1 MKGTIPEPPL
11 KTPVSVAGVLMQPGR
26 LDYGTAWAL
35 QRRLFEDRLAARR
48 PDTLLLMEH
57 EPVFT
62 AGRTARAEH
71 WGGDEFATH
80 VAGVPIVRVNR
91 GGSVTYHGPGQL
103 VGYPI
108 LKLNRFC
115 EGPRDYVRGLE
126 EVIIRTLARWGITGR
141 RVDKLPGV
149 WVGERRPEKIAAV
162 GTRIE
167 RGVTLHGFALNI
179 TVDLRPFSWIAPCGL
194 ADCRVTSMAEL
205 VAGPVDPAEVR
216 RCVADRFADLF
227 RLEWTEERE

>member
-1 MKGTIPEPPL
+1 VKGAITEP
-11 KTPVSVAGVLMQPGR
+11 VLETARSMPGALIQPAR

-35 QRRLFEDRLAARR
+35 QRRLFEDRLAARC
-48 PDTLLLMEH
+48 PDTLLLLEH

-80 VAGVPIVRVNR
+80 VAGVPVFRVER

-108 LKLNRFC
+108 LKLDRFC
-115 EGPRDYVRGLE
+115 DGPRAYVRSLE

-141 RVDKLPGV
+141 RVQKLPGV
-149 WVGERRPEKIAAV
+149 WVGERQPAKIAAV

-167 RGVTLHGFALNI
+167 RGVTMHGFALNV
-179 TVDLRPFSWIAPCGL
+179 TVDLRPFSHIVPCGL

-205 VAGPVDPAEVR
+205 VAGPVDLAGVR
-216 RCVADRFADLF
+216 RCVADRFADVF
-227 RLEWTEERE
+227 ELEWTEGQG

>member
-1 MKGTIPEPPL
+1 MRGVIPEPL
-11 KTPVSVAGVLMQPGR
+11 LETGASMSGALIQPGP

-35 QRRLFEDRLAARR
+35 QRRLLEDRLAARC
-48 PDTLLLMEH
+48 PDTLLLLEH

-71 WGGDEFATH
+71 WGGNESATH
-80 VAGVPIVRVNR
+80 VAGVPIVRVER

-115 EGPRDYVRGLE
+115 DGPRAYVRSLE
-126 EVIIRTLARWGITGR
+126 EVIIRTLARWDITGR
-141 RVDKLPGV
+141 RKEKLPGV
-149 WVGERRPEKIAAV
+149 WVGGSQAAKIAAV

-167 RGVTLHGFALNI
+167 RGITMHGFALNV
-179 TVDLRPFSWIAPCGL
+179 TVDLRPFSWIVPCGL

-205 VAGPVDPAEVR
+205 IAGPVDPIEVR
-216 RCVADRFADLF
+216 RCVADRFADVF
-227 RLEWTEERE
+227 GLEWTEGQG